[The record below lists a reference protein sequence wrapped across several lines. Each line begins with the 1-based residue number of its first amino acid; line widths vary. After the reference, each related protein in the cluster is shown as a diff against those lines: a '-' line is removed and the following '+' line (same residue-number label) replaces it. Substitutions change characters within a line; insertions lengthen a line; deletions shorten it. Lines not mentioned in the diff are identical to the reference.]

1 MGFMSFVNAS
11 SEHNLVPWITEHMH
25 PKDTRGTVLY
35 NLHHVASWRE
45 GRDVAGKLRG
55 RGILEVIQLHYK
67 YLSHLTT
74 LIFYPTSLVL
84 KTGRN
89 PPSLPTFLFQGCGCV
104 WDCAKDSNIPSCD
117 SISCIMT

>member
-35 NLHHVASWRE
+35 NMHYVASWRE

-55 RGILEVIQLHYK
+55 RGILEAILYHYK
-67 YLSHLTT
+67 YDHNSYST
-74 LIFYPTSLVL
+74 PLV
-84 KTGRN
+84 
-89 PPSLPTFLFQGCGCV
+89 C
-104 WDCAKDSNIPSCD
+104 
-117 SISCIMT
+117 

>member
-1 MGFMSFVNAS
+1 MIVIYEQTMIVNAS

-35 NLHHVASWRE
+35 NLHHVATWRE

-55 RGILEVIQLHYK
+55 RGILEAIQLHYK

-74 LIFYPTSLVL
+74 LILRGVKAGFTIFCQA
-84 KTGRN
+84 
-89 PPSLPTFLFQGCGCV
+89 PSNKNYYG
-104 WDCAKDSNIPSCD
+104 ARA
-117 SISCIMT
+117 